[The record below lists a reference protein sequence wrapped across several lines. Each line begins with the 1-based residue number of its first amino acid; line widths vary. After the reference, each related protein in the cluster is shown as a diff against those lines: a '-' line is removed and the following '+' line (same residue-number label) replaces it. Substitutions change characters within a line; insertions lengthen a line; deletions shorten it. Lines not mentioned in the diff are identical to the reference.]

1 MIKSERTNIGKMA
14 ILVFWSSARTTGPNR
29 ITELPSNTRWRNYP
43 ANTISADFASGAAAL
58 LKLEIG
64 MLLLPLPLT

>member
-1 MIKSERTNIGKMA
+1 MLQMGWWDFKGVRSKVEPQAQTVSQNYHPTLDGA
-14 ILVFWSSARTTGPNR
+14 ITLTTLSVQG
-29 ITELPSNTRWRNYP
+29 
-43 ANTISADFASGAAAL
+43 DSGAAAL

>member
-1 MIKSERTNIGKMA
+1 MA
-14 ILVFWSSARTTGPNR
+14 ILVFWSSARTTDPKG
-29 ITELPSNTRWRNYP
+29 ISELPSNTRWRHYP

-64 MLLLPLPLT
+64 MLLLPLQLT

>member
-1 MIKSERTNIGKMA
+1 MIKCKRTNNGKWRSWYSGPQPEPQAQTVSQNYHPTLDGA
-14 ILVFWSSARTTGPNR
+14 IT
-29 ITELPSNTRWRNYP
+29 LPTPSVQG
-43 ANTISADFASGAAAL
+43 DSGAAAL